1 MVHAMTKEQIEAV
14 FERIRTWPEDWQ
26 EEAVQA
32 FLRVEQDY
40 ENPFELTEEEEREL
54 DEAIKRADRGEFV
67 PQEEMEAFFA
77 KFRA

>member
-1 MVHAMTKEQIEAV
+1 MTKEQIEAV

-54 DEAIKRADRGEFV
+54 DEAIERADRGEFV

-77 KFRA
+77 KFRT

>member
-1 MVHAMTKEQIEAV
+1 MTKEQIEAV
-14 FERIRTWPEDWQ
+14 FERIRSWPEDWQ

-54 DEAIKRADRGEFV
+54 DEGLAEIDRGELV
-67 PQEEMEAFFA
+67 PENEMEAFFA
-77 KFRA
+77 QFR